1 MLNVAKVKQFR
12 SLQQKK
18 FRQIY
23 KQFLVQ
29 GDKIVNES
37 IRSDNKPDC
46 IIATSKWIEKNEN
59 LLNSN
64 LLVEEVNMKQMQQIS
79 TLRSVPD
86 VIAVMNIVDEKFDF
100 ESLTDNLCLG
110 LDFIQDPGNLGTVLR
125 IADWF
130 NITNVLCSLDTV
142 DYTNPKVIQ
151 ASMGAFLRVKVSY
164 VNLVEQ
170 INKVKKQDKNYSVY
184 GSFMDG
190 ESVYSAKLNSKG
202 LIIMGNEGN
211 GISSNLETLCS
222 DRIAIP
228 HFPLDRQETESLNIS
243 VAAGIICSEFRRPR
257 IY

>member
-23 KQFLVQ
+23 KQFLIQ

-37 IRSDNKPDC
+37 IHSTNKPDC
-46 IIATSKWIEKNEN
+46 IIATSEWIEKNVN

-64 LLVEEVNMKQMQQIS
+64 LLVEEVNSKQMQQIS

-86 VIAVMNIVDEKFDF
+86 VIAVMNIVDDKFNF

-110 LDFIQDPGNLGTVLR
+110 LDCIQDPGNMGTVLR

-130 NITNVLCSLDTV
+130 NITNVICSPDTV

-151 ASMGAFLRVKVSY
+151 ASMGAFLRVQVSY
-164 VNLVEQ
+164 VDLAEQ
-170 INKVKKQDKNYSVY
+170 INKVREQNKDYSVY

-202 LIIMGNEGN
+202 LIIMGNEGK
-211 GISSNLETLCS
+211 GISSDLESLCS